1 MSKAPTSPR
10 GVVLATSSF
19 WIACDAVTGV
29 VGSFIASIAVARVMG
44 PEKMGYFSYIMWIAN
59 TARIIGAAG
68 LSVGVRRYAAEFL
81 GRGDPRSA
89 RAVVQQSFRWQGA
102 VAVALLVASLVTAVV
117 WVKPEHR
124 AYTILALLSL
134 VPSLFLGVSAGAV
147 EATQNFAAN
156 VKSSIAGTLTNLAG
170 TLLVLVQGWGLTGLA
185 ASLLL
190 SRLVD
195 SGLRYVTYRRIYSGM
210 TGPGEPA
217 SKELDEPTRGRMLT
231 FTWQLTVLAA
241 VNSIL
246 WDRSEL
252 VFLEQWHEVRQ
263 LAFFSLSFGITQQIL
278 ILPQVFASAT
288 SANLLVEQGRDP
300 ASLGRVAAV
309 VVRYVALLAL
319 PMTLGAAALSPS
331 IVHLLYGAAYAPAAP
346 VFAILAAGAAL
357 VAFLASA
364 QNLLI
369 ATEKQGLLLRWTLA
383 VAALKVLLDVLI
395 VPKGGAVGAA
405 FANALSQ
412 SVAVIGMWIYITRRL
427 AFPAPLRALLRTALA
442 AAASAALAAL
452 CGFLLPPLAAVL
464 VGVAV
469 TAVAYVAL
477 VRWGRILEPEDADRL
492 LSLKRMLPTRAQPL
506 YSGIVRGLVP

>member
-1 MSKAPTSPR
+1 MTEAPTSPR
-10 GVVLATSSF
+10 GVVLARSSF

-29 VGSFIASIAVARVMG
+29 VGAFIASIAVARVMG
-44 PEKMGYFSYIMWIAN
+44 PEKMGHYSYIMWIAN
-59 TARIIGAAG
+59 TARIIGCTG

-81 GRGDPRSA
+81 GRGDPGAA
-89 RAVVQQSFRWQGA
+89 RAVVQQSFRWQAMVAGA
-102 VAVALLVASLVTAVV
+102 LVVASLGATAVLV
-117 WVKPEHR
+117 DPEHR

-134 VPSLFLGVSAGAV
+134 VPGLLLGVSAGAV

-156 VKSSIAGTLTNLAG
+156 VKSSIAGTLTNLAA

-195 SGLRYVTYRRIYSGM
+195 SGLRYVAYRRIYSGM
-210 TGPGEPA
+210 VEPGEPA
-217 SKELDEPTRGRMLT
+217 RKELDELTRGRLLT
-231 FTWQLTVLAA
+231 FTWQLTLLAA
-241 VNSIL
+241 VNSVL

-252 VFLEQWHEVRQ
+252 LFLEQWHEVHQ
-263 LAFFSLSFGITQQIL
+263 LAFYSLSFGITQQIL
-278 ILPQVFASAT
+278 MLPQVFASAT

-300 ASLGRVAAV
+300 SSLGRVAAV

-346 VFAILAAGAAL
+346 VFAVLAAGAAL

-383 VAALKVLLDVLI
+383 VAALKVLLDLLI

-427 AFPAPLRALLRTALA
+427 AFPAPLNALFRTALA
-442 AAASAALAAL
+442 AAASATLAAL
-452 CGFLLPPLAAVL
+452 CGFLLPPLPAVL
-464 VGVAV
+464 VGVGA
-469 TAVAYVAL
+469 AAIAYVAL
-477 VRWGRILEPEDADRL
+477 VRWGRILEPVDADRL
-492 LSLKRMLPTRAQPL
+492 LSLKRLLPARAQLL
-506 YSGIVRGLVP
+506 YSGIVRGLVS